1 MLGIETLHHV
11 SVPVSDLEESKRFYA
26 YILGLK
32 EIDRPDFPFPG
43 AWYAVGDGHQLHLIQ
58 DTAEQKDPTFRA
70 GKGLDSR
77 DIHFAIRVQDYDQA
91 LKYLESKGYSE
102 TAEDERKRLKVNR
115 TATAGFPQ
123 IYLLDPD
130 RNMIEINAA
139 PFDSQADVDR
149 TSPTIR

>member
-11 SVPVSDLEESKRFYA
+11 SVPVRDLEESKRFYTD
-26 YILGLK
+26 ILGLE

-43 AWYAVGDGHQLHLIQ
+43 AWYAAGDGHQLHLIQ
-58 DTAEQKDPTFRA
+58 DTAEQKNPTFRE

-77 DIHFAIRVQDYDQA
+77 DIHFAIRVRDYDHA
-91 LKYLESKGYSE
+91 LDYLQSKGYSE
-102 TAEDERKRLKVNR
+102 TAEDERKQLKVNR

-130 RNMIEINAA
+130 RNVIEINAP
-139 PFDSQADVDR
+139 PFDSQPDADR
-149 TSPTIR
+149 ASPTMR